1 MKRATTIICAAAAAT
16 GFALSL
22 PASGATQSRYQVQT
36 GANMCTLS
44 LPTTDTKVRP
54 RATGYNN
61 EGTTSAFV
69 ICSFDP
75 PPGAF
80 GVLLTEFKSVV
91 LYLRSLDGVPR
102 DVTCTGVN
110 TIPAAAVPQYVSR
123 THSVSA
129 TTTETQFSWVPGDFG
144 GTSTIPYSGGV
155 FSVTCNL
162 PPQTSVEFGGAYSD
176 EDIGN

>member
-1 MKRATTIICAAAAAT
+1 MNRIFLSAAAT
-16 GFALSL
+16 LAAGLALSP
-22 PASGATQSRYQVQT
+22 PAAAVKQIRYQVQT

-61 EGTTSAFV
+61 EGTTYAFV

-80 GVLLTEFKSVV
+80 GVLVTEFKDAA
-91 LYLRSLDGVPR
+91 LYLRSLDGTAH

-110 TIPAAAVPQYVSR
+110 TIPAAATPQYVSK

-129 TTTETQFSWVPGDFG
+129 ATTGTQFAWLPGDFG

-162 PPQTSVEFGGAYSD
+162 PPQTSVEFGGADSD
-176 EDIGN
+176 EDVGN